1 MEKLGTDKAS
11 NSADSSKDIDF
22 KKIHDESLI
31 NVTDEIK
38 RQPVALSIGQYE
50 YKGNHYPIPFGSYG
64 DFSCIVGASKSKKTF
79 LKSALVAGY
88 IGGRSNNYFPDI
100 TGHDTQGKFV
110 LDVDTEQS
118 KFHTQRVVKRVCE
131 MVGTD
136 PEFYKGFS
144 LRKESAKIRF
154 QFIEWLMMESEYRN
168 NIGLITVDGSAD
180 LLDNVND
187 LDESNR
193 IVQGLMK
200 WTSESQ
206 SHLITV
212 LHRNHGTMKPTGHLG
227 SAILKKSET
236 VAFVEKVDDRVKV
249 SPEYTRNIS
258 FQEFLFE
265 LDDNYLPVQS
275 TQLAWP
281 Q

>member
-1 MEKLGTDKAS
+1 MEKLIEDIAEKE
-11 NSADSSKDIDF
+11 IDF
-22 KKIHDESLI
+22 KSLHDDSIIHISEDL
-31 NVTDEIK
+31 K
-38 RQPVALSIGQYE
+38 RQPVAISIGEYQYA
-50 YKGNHYPIPFGSYG
+50 GSHYPIAFGSYG

-79 LKSALVAGY
+79 LKSALIASY
-88 IGGRSNNYFPDI
+88 IGGNSNTYFPNI
-100 TGHDTQGKFV
+100 KGHNTKEKFV
-110 LDVDTEQS
+110 LDIDTEQS
-118 KFHTQRVVKRVCE
+118 KFHTQRVIKRVCK
-131 MVGTD
+131 MVGSEPD
-136 PEFYKGFS
+136 FYKGFS

-187 LDESNR
+187 LEEANK

-200 WTSESQ
+200 WTSITQ
-206 SHLITV
+206 AHLITV

-236 VAFVEKVDDRVKV
+236 VAFVEKNDEKVRV

-258 FQEFLFE
+258 FEEFYFKVDE
-265 LDDNYLPVQS
+265 NFIPYES
-275 TQLAWP
+275 EKIEW
-281 Q
+281 